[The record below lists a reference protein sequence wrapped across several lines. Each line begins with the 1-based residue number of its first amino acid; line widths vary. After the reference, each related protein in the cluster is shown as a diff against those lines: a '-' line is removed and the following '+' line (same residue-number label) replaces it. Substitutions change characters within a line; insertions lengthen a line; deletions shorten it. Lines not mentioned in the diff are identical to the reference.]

1 MKKNVENVVY
11 VEAPVNYE
19 ISHKENTVFFGGTIT
34 GAKDWQK
41 NLLDCV
47 VNKVK
52 RPVTIFNPRRNS
64 FDINNTADS
73 EIQISW
79 EYKYLNLCDI
89 LVFYFAE
96 ETLGPIT
103 LFELGGALER
113 NLCSYYQN
121 ILVYCEPEYK
131 RKFDVNYQIKLV
143 TESFFDMQKTVC
155 YPPFVN
161 VYDDYDKF
169 VDDLINLIDNH

>member
-1 MKKNVENVVY
+1 MNY
-11 VEAPVNYE
+11 VEAPFDYE
-19 ISHKENTVFFGGTIT
+19 MTFKQNSVFLGGSIT

-41 NLLDCV
+41 NLFDHV
-47 VNKVK
+47 VKHVK
-52 RPVTIFNPRRNS
+52 SPVTVFNPRREN
-64 FDINNTADS
+64 FDINNQSES

-79 EYKYLNLCDI
+79 ERKYLNLSNI

-113 NLCSYYQN
+113 NLRMVRPQN

-131 RKFDVNYQIKLV
+131 RKFDVQYQIKLV
-143 TESFFDMQKTVC
+143 QEAYYSEQIGTA
-155 YPPFVN
+155 YPNFVTF
-161 VYDDYDKF
+161 YEDYSKF
-169 VDDLINLIDNH
+169 ADGLVEKINLY

>member
-1 MKKNVENVVY
+1 MNY
-11 VEAPVNYE
+11 VEAPFDYE
-19 ISHKENTVFFGGTIT
+19 ISISENTVFLGGSIT

-41 NLLDCV
+41 NLFDHIV
-47 VNKVK
+47 KNVK
-52 RPVTIFNPRRNS
+52 RPVTVFNPRRKN
-64 FDINNTADS
+64 FDINIQSES

-79 EYKYLNLCDI
+79 ERKYLNLSNT

-113 NLCSYYQN
+113 NLRMAHPQN

-131 RKFDVNYQIKLV
+131 RKFDVQYQIKLV
-143 TESFFDMQKTVC
+143 QEAYYSEQIGIT
-155 YPPFVN
+155 YPPFVTF
-161 VYDDYDKF
+161 YEDYNKF
-169 VDDLINLIDNH
+169 IKDLCNTIN